1 MKLIL
6 SGDMYLKL
14 QICLQNS
21 PVALTMVAVVGQF
34 LFIGGSAT
42 ISILPM
48 TQPAKPQSVGSK
60 IQYRTSL
67 GVLTTN
73 LS

>member
-34 LFIGGSAT
+34 LFIGGS
-42 ISILPM
+42 ILPM